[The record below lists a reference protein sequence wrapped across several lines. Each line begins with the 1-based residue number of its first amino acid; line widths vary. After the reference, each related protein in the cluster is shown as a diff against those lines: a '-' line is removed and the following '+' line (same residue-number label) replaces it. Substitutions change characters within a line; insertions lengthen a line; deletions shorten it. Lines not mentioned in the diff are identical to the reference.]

1 MALLSCHGER
11 RRESERENGIGSS
24 LFWRV
29 GGGGAPAILVVCP
42 VEHLVREGEKEGAR
56 GERTRNTDMLC
67 LAVLRDCLL
76 EKMYCISPV
85 LPTLVVQGY

>member
-1 MALLSCHGER
+1 MVSADRGE
-11 RRESERENGIGSS
+11 SKERERS
-24 LFWRV
+24 
-29 GGGGAPAILVVCP
+29 
-42 VEHLVREGEKEGAR
+42 EKEGER